1 MGFFLFL
8 VSLLLI
14 IKGVLLILTPKK
26 VVKLAHQMLDKP
38 KDARLLGLLP
48 LIIGIML
55 LFAASSSAVSWL
67 IWLLGLA
74 SIAKA
79 VYLFLTPIA
88 KVKAS
93 RWFSMSDTSY
103 RISGIIVLV
112 LGVIVFIS
120 RI

>member
-14 IKGVLLILTPKK
+14 VEGVLLILTPKK
-26 VVKLAHQMLDKP
+26 VVKLAHQMLDKS
-38 KDARLLGLLP
+38 KDARLLGLVP

-55 LFAASSSAVSWL
+55 LFAASSSLVSWL

-74 SIAKA
+74 CIAKA
-79 VYLFLTPIA
+79 VYLFLTPVA